1 MSQCASTVSVP
12 HLIPRTVF
20 PLTPSRPPRT
30 VLTVSVY
37 TWDLMNATG
46 RVWDSDTAERVLF
59 PLPFHLS
66 CLELASAL
74 GMVFSFLHCR
84 FVLRVTCVLLSGID
98 LVMACSVLSFLWGGG
113 SHLIFSFGF
122 ELLSWRPCSHNCYD
136 STKGIFVPSCF
147 ASRLFRSRWAELNKT
162 ISSANVP
169 STTASSTPMV
179 LLLLFLAC
187 WFSYTK
193 RRIFAWF
200 FFGFR
205 FWGALSYFWF
215 QRKYVSWAF
224 LCWAES
230 SDNLPPLLQWCFC
243 SCCQLSIDAMS
254 VSLLAVASWFFLEKK
269 KTSSCLVGFFVA
281 SFWPCR
287 YLVYCL
293 GRTSLCVLSHPS

>member
-98 LVMACSVLSFLWGGG
+98 LVMACSVLSFLWGGIPLDFLFWIRAPELASLFPQLLWFYKG
-113 SHLIFSFGF
+113 HLRSLLLCFSSFPIPLSWAEQNNFLCERALNYRFLYSNGASVTVSCLLVLLHKKTNFCLVFLWFSFLG
-122 ELLSWRPCSHNCYD
+122 
-136 STKGIFVPSCF
+136 
-147 ASRLFRSRWAELNKT
+147 RSF
-162 ISSANVP
+162 
-169 STTASSTPMV
+169 
-179 LLLLFLAC
+179 LFL
-187 WFSYTK
+187 
-193 RRIFAWF
+193 
-200 FFGFR
+200 
-205 FWGALSYFWF
+205 
-215 QRKYVSWAF
+215 VS
-224 LCWAES
+224 
-230 SDNLPPLLQWCFC
+230 
-243 SCCQLSIDAMS
+243 
-254 VSLLAVASWFFLEKK
+254 
-269 KTSSCLVGFFVA
+269 T
-281 SFWPCR
+281 
-287 YLVYCL
+287 
-293 GRTSLCVLSHPS
+293 